1 MCGFMN
7 AEFFS
12 DSVKDELIDVLCSK
26 YFNKN
31 FGYLSK
37 SEMDLLMFHYYLKQ
51 KRISNNGQDPT
62 DYEVSKELGITQS
75 RVRGFKSK
83 DYLQNIDVI
92 DWKKTLIDLIESG
105 IFVKRNDNVELL
117 VSDVNVMMELRNF
130 LEEKGLIDE
139 YVLNPKVFK
148 CSLDVFIS
156 VYELIKGLEKG
167 AVLEDTLS
175 YIKKSKNGYL
185 DTEPKSFKELLAVCS
200 PDLENL
206 FPKAWACSSL
216 ITKIFKFFA
225 KAK

>member
-1 MCGFMN
+1 MN

-62 DYEVSKELGITQS
+62 DYEVSKELGITQG

-92 DWKKTLIDLIESG
+92 DWKNTLIDLIESG

-148 CSLDVFIS
+148 CSLDVFIR
-156 VYELIKGLEKG
+156 VYELLKGLEG
-167 AVLEDTLS
+167 GTVLEDTIS
-175 YIKKSKNGYL
+175 YIKKGKNDYL
-185 DTEPKSFKELLAVCS
+185 DTEPKTFKELLAVCS

-206 FPKAWACSSL
+206 FPKAWAYSSL